1 MTLKI
6 GIVGL
11 PNVGKSTLFKA
22 LTREQVN
29 IANFPFAT
37 IDPNIGV
44 VKVPDERLDLLAEMS
59 KSKKIISAAIEFVDI
74 AGLVKGAHEGAG
86 LGNQF
91 LAHIRE
97 VDAIAEVVRAFD
109 DPDIIHVEGNI
120 SPSRDIETIQIEL
133 AMADLETVKKRLLKN
148 EKDLKAGS
156 KIAQE
161 QKIILEKIKN
171 ILEAGELATKA
182 NLPDSELEIIKDLH
196 LLTLKPFIFVFNV
209 SAQEVLKVP
218 EQTIKLDLK
227 FEAELTELSEEEA
240 KEFSAYGP
248 LRQSSSEASRSAS
261 GGKSESRLDDLIVSA
276 YKALNLIT
284 YFTTGEDETRGW
296 TIKAGWNAP
305 KAGSA
310 IHNDFEKNF
319 IKAEIIHWQKL
330 LECGSWS
337 LAREKGFLRI
347 EGKDYVVLDG
357 DVIEFKI

>member
-1 MTLKI
+1 MLKI

-22 LTREQVN
+22 LTREQVV

-44 VKVPDERLDLLAEMS
+44 VKVPDERLELLAEMS
-59 KSKKIISAAIEFVDI
+59 KSKKIIPAAIEFVDI

-91 LAHIRE
+91 LANIRE
-97 VDAIAEVVRAFD
+97 VDAIVEVVRNFED
-109 DPDIIHVEGNI
+109 SDIIHVEGNV
-120 SPSRDIETIQIEL
+120 SPARDIETIQIEL

-148 EKDLKAGS
+148 EKDLKSGS
-156 KIAQE
+156 KVAEE
-161 QKIILEKIKN
+161 QKIILEKVKN
-171 ILEAGELATKA
+171 VLEAGELAAKA
-182 NLPDSELEIIKDLH
+182 NLSTDELKLIKDLN
-196 LLTLKPFIFVFNV
+196 LLTVKPFIFVLNLGDDQLD
-209 SAQEVLKVP
+209 SRQSLGHDKISVP
-218 EQTIKLDLK
+218 INLK
-227 FEAELTELSEEEA
+227 FESEIAEMDEVEA
-240 KEFSAYGP
+240 KEF
-248 LRQSSSEASRSAS
+248 EN
-261 GGKSESRLDDLIVSA
+261 ESRLGNLIKTA
-276 YKALNLIT
+276 YETLGLIT

-310 IHNDFEKNF
+310 IHNDFEDKF
-319 IKAEIIHWQKL
+319 IKAEVINWQKL

-337 LAREKGFLRI
+337 AAREKGMLSVQGR
-347 EGKDYVVLDG
+347 DYVVCDG